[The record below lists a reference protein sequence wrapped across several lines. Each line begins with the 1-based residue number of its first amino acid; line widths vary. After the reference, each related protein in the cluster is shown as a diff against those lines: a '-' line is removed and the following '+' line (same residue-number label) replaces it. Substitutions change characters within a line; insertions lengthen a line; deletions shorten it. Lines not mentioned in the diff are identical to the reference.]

1 MASAAPSARR
11 RRRAPVAN
19 PALSPAADVAT
30 LPCEN
35 PTLLAIGTMTASLIQ
50 ILDTTIANVAI
61 PHMQSTLGATS
72 DEISWVLTSYIVAVA
87 LAMPVTGWLS
97 DRIGSRR
104 LFMASVAGF
113 VLTSMLCGMAQNVT
127 QMVIFRALQGA
138 TGAFISPLSQ
148 SVMIDTN
155 KPSRQ
160 SQMMALWGMGIMI
173 GPILGPLLGGWLTE
187 NWNWRSVFY
196 INVPLG
202 VVALVIM
209 AAELPSRPILRRRFD
224 LVGYG
229 LVAVAL
235 GCIQLLLDRGNHV
248 DWFDSA
254 ESWIYTG
261 LALTAIWVGTIHLAT
276 AREPLFNRV
285 LFKDGNY
292 VFSLIF
298 SIIVG
303 MVMFATMALLPPMLQ
318 RLFGYGVM
326 DTGMAMMPRGVGTL
340 IAMQVAGVL
349 VRKGF
354 DARLLMAIGF
364 ALAGLSLWQMSA
376 WSLQTDYPKVAVSGF
391 IQGLGMGLVFI
402 PLNASAFATLS
413 PALRTDG
420 ASLLNLFRSIGS
432 SIGISVVTS
441 LLAHN
446 LQVAHADL
454 GSHVTAS
461 FTTVLDVSA
470 LDRFQS
476 LGEAA
481 LRMLDAEVNRQA
493 AMIAYI
499 DDYYLMMWMTVLTI
513 PLIAF
518 MRRADLTPGG
528 RMANAARGQNDQ
540 AQTVDIP
547 H

>member
-1 MASAAPSARR
+1 MASAAPTAGHRGRSTA
-11 RRRAPVAN
+11 ADPG
-19 PALSPAADVAT
+19 LSPVHDVAT

-61 PHMQSTLGATS
+61 PHMQSSLGATS

-87 LAMPVTGWLS
+87 LAMPITGWLS

-104 LFMASVAGF
+104 LFMMSVAGF

-173 GPILGPLLGGWLTE
+173 GPILGPILGGWLTE
-187 NWNWRSVFY
+187 NWNWRLVFY

-202 VVALVIM
+202 AIALVIM
-209 AAELPSRPILRRRFD
+209 AAELPSRAILRRRFD
-224 LVGYG
+224 LIGYG
-229 LVAVAL
+229 LVAVLLA
-235 GCIQLLLDRGNHV
+235 CTQLLLDRGNHV

-254 ESWIYTG
+254 ETWIYLG
-261 LALTAIWVGTIHLAT
+261 LALSAAWVGTIHLAT
-276 AREPLFNRV
+276 AKEPLFNRV
-285 LFKDGNY
+285 LFKDGNF
-292 VFSLIF
+292 VFSLLF
-298 SIIVG
+298 SVIVG

-318 RLFGYGVM
+318 HLFGYGVM

-340 IAMQVAGVL
+340 ISMQLAGVL
-349 VRKGF
+349 VRRGV
-354 DARLLMAIGF
+354 DARLLMALGF
-364 ALAGLSLWQMSA
+364 MLAGLSLWQMSA
-376 WSLQTDYPKVAVSGF
+376 WSLQTDYDRVAISGF

-432 SIGISVVTS
+432 SIGISVVTTF
-441 LLAHN
+441 LARN
-446 LQVAHADL
+446 LQVSHSDL
-454 GSHVTAS
+454 ASHVTAS
-461 FTTVLDVSA
+461 FTTVFDMST
-470 LDRFQS
+470 LDRFQVA
-476 LGEAA
+476 GEAA
-481 LRMLDAEVNRQA
+481 MRMIDGEVNRQA
-493 AMIAYI
+493 AMVAYI
-499 DDYYLMMWMTVLTI
+499 DDYYLMMWMTLITV

-518 MRRADLTPGG
+518 MRRADLTPQG
-528 RMANAARGQNDQ
+528 RMASAARDRND
-540 AQTVDIP
+540 AADIP